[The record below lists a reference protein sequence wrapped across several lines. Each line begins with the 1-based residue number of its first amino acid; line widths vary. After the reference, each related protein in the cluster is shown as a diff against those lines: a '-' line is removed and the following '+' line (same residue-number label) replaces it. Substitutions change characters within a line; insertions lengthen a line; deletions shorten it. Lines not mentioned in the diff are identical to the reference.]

1 MLKTQRPFK
10 VKSGKRERWSY
21 ASWQETVD
29 IVDLNRIQKNS
40 FKKFVDERIDE
51 ILHKVSP
58 VVPNKIGKD
67 KKTVYI
73 EFVSHSFG
81 DPQYSEEEA
90 RLKGLTWSKPMFV
103 KTRFIDSETKEI
115 REEDIFFGNLPM
127 MNDRGVFVV
136 NGAERVVV
144 NQLIRSPGVY
154 FLFDEDRPQ
163 FVLAHV
169 LPERGSW
176 LEIYL
181 NRKKDPKE
189 IQDMV
194 DFYVS
199 IDRKK
204 RVGFLSFIKA
214 IGYDT
219 KEKLFETFENRIN
232 LADADQLGYHV
243 DNLSYVTK
251 PIINKDTGEIIL
263 DVGERTDESL
273 YSIIYDKG
281 VTIVDGEQEDAVYML
296 DPVISSIIANAPE
309 DEMEKVQ
316 ADSIQDIYAKLKP
329 EDTRK
334 NPELYFHDIYFNDD
348 TYSLGNIGRM
358 KFNERL
364 SIEDV
369 DYKAL
374 RVEDIVLI
382 VKKLFAMVN
391 GDKEEILDIKDHLG
405 NKRIRSVGEFFAI
418 ELERALNKAK
428 ILMQERLSAVKNI
441 SEITASTLNVKPVL
455 QSITHF
461 LMNSQ
466 LSQFLD
472 QTNPLS
478 ELTNRRRMSA
488 LGPGGLKREHAKF
501 EVRDVHHT
509 HYGRI
514 CPIET
519 PDGQN
524 IGLITSLAIFAEP
537 DDYGFLRTPYRKV
550 NNGYLEDEVVYL
562 NANEEAK
569 FMIADSGTKLIEKD
583 GKLYIEQDEL
593 PVRYK
598 EHITMV
604 EREKVNY
611 IDASTRQLVSV
622 STALIPFLEHDD
634 AGRALM
640 GSNMQRQAV
649 PLIKTEAPIVGTGM
663 EVYAARDSGYVV
675 FPEKNGV
682 IKYVSSDKIIIE
694 NDDKTESTYNLI
706 KFRRTNQSTV
716 INQHPIVNKGD
727 KVTTDTPIA
736 DGFATDMGELALG
749 KNALVAFLPWEGYN
763 FEDAIIINERLL
775 EEDTF
780 TSIHIEEYEVAV
792 RDTKLGPEVITADI
806 PNVSKKKLRN
816 LDENGIIRLGAF
828 VHKGDVLVGKL
839 TPKSESPLTPEEKLV
854 RSIFGEKSKQKIDTS
869 LKMPHGAHGRVIDV
883 RIYDKSDLDDNQPG
897 VRKLIKIKV
906 ATKKPI
912 SIGDKLSGRHGNKG
926 VISNILSKEDMPFMP
941 DGTPVDI
948 LLTPLGVPSRMNLG
962 QLFETHLGWLG
973 QLTGRH
979 FICPIFDSAKEDEI
993 LSELYKERK
1002 KRKLDQGDTASKKS
1016 GKIVLRDGRTGEP
1029 FDNPVVVGNMYV
1041 LKLHHIAEDKIHARS
1056 TGPYS
1061 LITNQPLGG
1070 RAQFGGQRFG
1080 EMEVWALEAYG
1091 ASNVLQEMLTIKSDD
1106 VEGRLRAYEAIYKGE
1121 SIPMS
1126 KTPESFKVLIK
1137 ELQALALDVRIYDDE
1152 GVEINIDKF

>member
-10 VKSGKRERWSY
+10 VKSGKRTRWSY
-21 ASWQETVD
+21 ASWEESVEIQ
-29 IVDLNRIQKNS
+29 DLNRIQKQSYEKFINEGIDYVL
-40 FKKFVDERIDE
+40 KKI
-51 ILHKVSP
+51 SP
-58 VVPNKIGKD
+58 IEPNKIGKD
-67 KKTVYI
+67 KKTVYV
-73 EFVSHSFG
+73 EFVGHRFG
-81 DPQYSEEEA
+81 EPQYTQEEA
-90 RLKGLTWSKPMFV
+90 RLKGLTWAKPMFV
-103 KTRFIDSETKEI
+103 KTRFVDSETREI
-115 REEDIFFGNLPM
+115 REEDLFFGTLPI
-127 MNDRGVFVV
+127 MNDRGIFVV

-154 FLFDEDRPQ
+154 FLFDEDKPQ

-181 NRKKDPKE
+181 NRKKDPRE
-189 IQDMV
+189 IQDMI

-219 KEKLFETFENRIN
+219 KEKLFEAFEDEIDLVDSQS
-232 LADADQLGYHV
+232 LAYHI
-243 DNLSYVTK
+243 DNLSFATK
-251 PIINKDTGEIIL
+251 PIINKETGEIIL
-263 DVGERTDESL
+263 DAGERADESL

-281 VTIVDGEQEDAVYML
+281 VTIVDGKKQEKIYMV
-296 DPVISSIIANAPE
+296 DPVISSIIANASE
-309 DEMEKVQ
+309 EELDKTQ
-316 ADSIQDIYAKLKP
+316 SDAILDIYSKLKP
-329 EDTRK
+329 EDLRK
-334 NPELYFHDIYFNDD
+334 NPELYFQDIYFNDQ
-348 TYSLGNIGRM
+348 TYSLGEIGRV

-364 SIEDV
+364 SIEGV

-374 RVEDIVLI
+374 RVEDIILI
-382 VKKLFAMVN
+382 VKKLFSSVN
-391 GDKEEILDIKDHLG
+391 DEDSLDIKDHLG
-405 NKRIRSVGEFFAI
+405 NKRIRSVGEFFTI
-418 ELERALNKAK
+418 EFERALNKSKALIQDK
-428 ILMQERLSAVKNI
+428 LSTVKSI
-441 SEITASTLNVKPVL
+441 SDISASTLNLKPIL
-455 QSITHF
+455 QSIVHF

-524 IGLITSLAIFAEP
+524 IGLITSLAIFSEP
-537 DDYGFLRTPYRKV
+537 DDYGFLRTPYKKV
-550 NNGYLEDEVVYL
+550 VDGYLTDEVVYL

-569 FMIADSGTKLIEKD
+569 YKIADSGTKLIEKN
-583 GKLYIEQDEL
+583 GKLYIKDDEV
-593 PVRYK
+593 PVRFK
-598 EHITMV
+598 EHITMAL
-604 EREKVNY
+604 REEINY

-622 STALIPFLEHDD
+622 STSLIPFLEHDD

-649 PLIKTEAPIVGTGM
+649 PLLKPEAPIVSTGM
-663 EVYAARDSGYVV
+663 ELYAARDSGYVV
-675 FPEKNGV
+675 FPEKDGV
-682 IKYVSSDKIIIE
+682 VKYVSSDKIVIE
-694 NDDKTESTYNLI
+694 NDDKTESVYHLI

-716 INQHPIVNKGD
+716 INQHPIVDKGD
-727 KVTTDTPIA
+727 KVTKNTPIA

-749 KNALVAFLPWEGYN
+749 KNLLVAFLPWEGYN
-763 FEDAIIINERLL
+763 FEDAIVISERLL
-775 EEDTF
+775 EEDTL

-792 RDTKLGPEVITADI
+792 RDTKLGPEIVTADI

-854 RSIFGEKSKQKIDTS
+854 RSIFGEKSKQKIDSS

-883 RIYDKSDLDDNQPG
+883 RIYDKSELGDSQPG
-897 VRKLIKIKV
+897 VKKLIKIKV
-906 ATKKPI
+906 ATRKPI

-926 VISNILSKEDMPFMP
+926 VISNILAKEDMPFMP
-941 DGTPVDI
+941 DGTPVDV

-962 QLFETHLGWLG
+962 QLLETHLGWLG
-973 QLTGRH
+973 ELTGKYY
-979 FICPIFDSAKEDEI
+979 ICPIFDSAKEDEI
-993 LSELYKERK
+993 LTELYKERK
-1002 KRKLDQGDTASKKS
+1002 KRHLDQGDSSSKKS
-1016 GKIVLRDGRTGEP
+1016 GKIVLRDGRTGES
-1029 FDNPVVVGNMYV
+1029 FDSPVVVGNMYV

-1137 ELQALALDVRIYDDE
+1137 ELQSLALDVRIYDDE